1 MSLLHNSWFCIREP
15 CILLITKA
23 NPYNKYEILK
33 EVGYEVRL

>member
-1 MSLLHNSWFCIREP
+1 MSLFHNSLFYIREP

-23 NPYNKYEILK
+23 NSYNKYEILK